1 MSKVEELN
9 KLALK
14 LTGENPYKKTIKES
28 LESIASYLA
37 GENIEVEN
45 IEDAIQKCT
54 EYYSGGGGGGGSHDW
69 EAIGFEGEP
78 KVIQDGYDY
87 AVEIAENWDS
97 SITTMYAKYKDD
109 VHLVY
114 FPSVDTSNVTTM
126 QTAFS
131 GCSSLSQV
139 ALIDTSNVTSMGGM
153 FSYCYG
159 LSTVPKFD
167 MGKVTVVAEMFSNCR
182 SITKIDLDFS
192 YAFSKTS
199 MTGSMFSSCVGLKTI
214 KFGNI
219 DNISRDSN
227 LGTYSNMFY
236 GCDNLDDE
244 TLNDI
249 LKLLP
254 KLRPTST
261 STLKLFGIS
270 SAQATRCQSLSNYAA
285 FTAAG
290 WTTGY

>member
-14 LTGENPYKKTIKES
+14 LTGSNPYKKTIKES
-28 LESIASYLA
+28 LESIATYLA

-54 EYYSGGGGGGGSHDW
+54 EYYSGGGGGGSRDW
-69 EAIGFEGEP
+69 SAIGYAAEP
-78 KVIQDGYDY
+78 EAIQDGYDY
-87 AVEIAENWDS
+87 AVEILENWDS
-97 SITTMYAKYKDD
+97 SITTMYNKYKNNIQ
-109 VHLVY
+109 LVY
-114 FPSVDTSNVTTM
+114 FPLV
-126 QTAFS
+126 
-131 GCSSLSQV
+131 
-139 ALIDTSNVTSMGGM
+139 DTSNVTSMTGAFGNC
-153 FSYCYG
+153 SR
-159 LSTVPKFD
+159 LSAVPKFD
-167 MGKVTVVAEMFSNCR
+167 MGKVRDVTEMFSYCR
-182 SITKIDLDFS
+182 SITEIDLDFS
-192 YAFSKTS
+192 YAFSNTS
-199 MTGSMFSSCVGLKTI
+199 NLSSLFTTCESLKTI

-227 LGTYSNMFY
+227 LGTYAYMFY
-236 GCDNLDDE
+236 GCKSLDNE

-261 STLKLFGIS
+261 GTLNAFGIS
-270 SAQATRCQSLSNYAA
+270 QAQATICESLPNYAA